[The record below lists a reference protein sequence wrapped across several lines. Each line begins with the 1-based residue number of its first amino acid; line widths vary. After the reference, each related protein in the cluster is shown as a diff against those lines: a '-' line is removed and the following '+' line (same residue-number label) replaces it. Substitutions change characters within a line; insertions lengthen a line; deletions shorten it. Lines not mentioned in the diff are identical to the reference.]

1 MPMFALAQ
9 QSNVLVTQPPRI
21 LFSGVVTGALSVL
34 AYGLMLWAQATG
46 ALAPIAAPPETNVI
60 IGALVFRG
68 PFGRTRIAATILVV
82 AGMLLLNLGWRAT
95 SWLSGGDLGSE
106 RGRCRLPGGPITAG
120 CGGCSAVPS
129 GQGPG
134 ARCRVPP
141 RAAGAAGPAGP
152 AALKAVGHSKVV
164 TALTSV

>member
-68 PFGRTRIAATILVV
+68 PFGRTRIAATMLVV
-82 AGMLLLNLGWRAT
+82 VGILLLNLG
-95 SWLSGGDLGSE
+95 
-106 RGRCRLPGGPITAG
+106 
-120 CGGCSAVPS
+120 
-129 GQGPG
+129 
-134 ARCRVPP
+134 
-141 RAAGAAGPAGP
+141 
-152 AALKAVGHSKVV
+152 
-164 TALTSV
+164 